1 MKIGLILQ
9 GPIIGGGLTG
19 TTYGQG
25 KTNAPVSK
33 FKSFDA
39 MESIKA
45 NIKLGKNFDQIVIS
59 TWENEP
65 TDELEVFLNDFPN
78 CAMIKNSD
86 PTPNPKQKRKPV
98 PGIPYI
104 HQSNKV
110 RMFYSTRMGLKFL
123 REAGIDYAIKIRT
136 DQTIDLELLYDEF
149 LSFATGNQKKIFLPL
164 LRENTPWIASDF
176 YFGGQVDLL
185 ESICKFLENS
195 ANEFHENVHV
205 DFFFKSYF
213 LTQGIYENND
223 LRAYLIDTN
232 TDPVSRDTDAIIKR
246 SMQEIWSPGSRKL
259 YESLVWRGEK
269 LQFIQ
274 IDSFFS
280 DSNRDFSFNYVVGN
294 WNRNVNFNTLKQI
307 AMGEISANSFL
318 WSCSYQAIRKRFRRV
333 RNRISTFRDRHGLRS

>member
-1 MKIGLILQ
+1 
-9 GPIIGGGLTG
+9 
-19 TTYGQG
+19 
-25 KTNAPVSK
+25 
-33 FKSFDA
+33 
-39 MESIKA
+39 
-45 NIKLGKNFDQIVIS
+45 
-59 TWENEP
+59 
-65 TDELEVFLNDFPN
+65 
-78 CAMIKNSD
+78 
-86 PTPNPKQKRKPV
+86 
-98 PGIPYI
+98 
-104 HQSNKV
+104 
-110 RMFYSTRMGLKFL
+110 MFYSTRMGLKFL

-149 LSFATGNQKKIFLPL
+149 LSFATGDQKKIFLPL

-232 TDPVSRDTDAIIKR
+232 TDPVSQDTDAIIKK
-246 SMQEIWSPGSRKL
+246 SIQEIWSPGSRKL

-280 DSNRDFSFNYVVGN
+280 DSNRDFSFNYAVGN

-318 WSCSYQAIRKRFRRV
+318 WSCSYHQIRKGLRRI